1 MQLFDIIGPVM
12 VGPSSSHTAGA
23 ARIGEVA
30 RCLMGEPIVSAGIY
44 FHGSFLA
51 TGKGHGT
58 DRALTA
64 GLMGMRV
71 DDPRIPDAFRIA
83 DAMGLKLTF
92 GAADLGESAHPNSV
106 KLNLTGK
113 SGKTLEIIASS
124 IGGGRIMI
132 SRIDGLNA
140 VFSGDHP
147 TLIVQNDDTPGKIA
161 LISEML
167 YHSRINIATMQLDRD
182 IRGGHAVTV
191 LELDQEI
198 PDQDLHWLAAQEGIL
213 KVTYLSLKEVN

>member
-1 MQLFDIIGPVM
+1 
-12 VGPSSSHTAGA
+12 
-23 ARIGEVA
+23 
-30 RCLMGEPIVSAGIY
+30 
-44 FHGSFLA
+44 
-51 TGKGHGT
+51 
-58 DRALTA
+58 
-64 GLMGMRV
+64 
-71 DDPRIPDAFRIA
+71 
-83 DAMGLKLTF
+83 
-92 GAADLGESAHPNSV
+92 
-106 KLNLTGK
+106 
-113 SGKTLEIIASS
+113 
-124 IGGGRIMI
+124 MI
-132 SRIDGLNA
+132 SRIDGLKA

>member
-1 MQLFDIIGPVM
+1 M

-113 SGKTLEIIASS
+113 SG
-124 IGGGRIMI
+124 
-132 SRIDGLNA
+132 
-140 VFSGDHP
+140 
-147 TLIVQNDDTPGKIA
+147 DD
-161 LISEML
+161 
-167 YHSRINIATMQLDRD
+167 
-182 IRGGHAVTV
+182 
-191 LELDQEI
+191 
-198 PDQDLHWLAAQEGIL
+198 
-213 KVTYLSLKEVN
+213 